1 MKENSFEFIKEKN
14 SDNTEESDEFD
25 FDSDELFNQ
34 EINNNII
41 KMKSSSS
48 KTDESKDISLSQITE
63 EYLNQTEEIS
73 EIKYILFMILYNE
86 CSYNDELS
94 MIKSKTKFN
103 EIKLKRL
110 VIQDFIYDEKNNNII
125 YKDKHY
131 SYTQVKNMSDKKNA
145 EFEYNNNI
153 ITLYHPSKKDKN
165 NPNVTMKFNGKELI
179 DEFSFEDKHKDI
191 VALLI
196 KEPILTDSDKEVD
209 SKFKFYEEKTN
220 NRFTRYIYKDSIM
233 KEIDSFF
240 FQHKDINLN
249 ISTKVNLEDAL
260 ENLASGK
267 YDINNDLMCNIIF
280 KNFTEDIITKDNPLV
295 LEIKRTFDL
304 YRLLNQIKQDSKIL
318 RCAKVKDMKNNDIQ
332 LPKYIIG
339 IMCSNGKY
347 TIQSELE
354 KLHENYKNKKDYSF
368 LNRCLDV
375 IEKMN
380 IKVVIGFINNG
391 KLKEYSLLDADYII
405 PGLQYSARVDLNYL
419 NEKVCEK
426 KFKPDE
432 IEKIISKYKAS
443 YKSIAF
449 TLKKPDER
457 DDKISDYEKKIKNL
471 IKKYENKQDITQNEE
486 ITKDLKNI
494 PFYI

>member
-131 SYTQVKNMSDKKNA
+131 FYTQVKNMSDKKNA

-165 NPNVTMKFNGKELI
+165 NLNVTMKFNGKELI

-249 ISTKVNLEDAL
+249 ISTKVNLEEAL
-260 ENLASGK
+260 KNLASGK
-267 YDINNDLMCNIIF
+267 YEINNDLMCNIIY
-280 KNFTEDIITKDNPLV
+280 KNFTEDIITKDNPIV

-304 YRLLNQIKQDSKIL
+304 YRLLNQIKQDSKIM
-318 RCAKVKDMKNNDIQ
+318 RCAKVKDMNNNDIQ
-332 LPKYIIG
+332 LPNYIIG
-339 IMCSNGKY
+339 IMCSYGKY

-354 KLHENYKNKKDYSF
+354 NLHESYKNKKDYSF
-368 LNRCLDV
+368 LNHCLDV

-391 KLKEYSLLDADYII
+391 KLKDYSLLDADYKIT
-405 PGLQYSARVDLNYL
+405 GLQYSARVDLNHL

-426 KFKPDE
+426 KYKPDE
-432 IEKIISKYKAS
+432 IEKFISKYKSS

-449 TLKKPDER
+449 KIKFPDER
-457 DDKISDYEKKIKNL
+457 DDKILDYETTVGNI
-471 IKKYENKQDITQNEE
+471 IKKYENKMEKSE
-486 ITKDLKNI
+486 IIEDLKNMLSRLSNK
-494 PFYI
+494 